1 MTAAAAYMLQHIHN
15 GTFGLLDNAPML
27 MLMLLGLDPDGWIG
41 TKLAKYNL
49 DPTYVACAVAMLV
62 NTITDGI
69 AGAGDPDASFFGV
82 VIGCLVPILFL
93 PIIWRLRTVDRNHED
108 IVDF

>member
-1 MTAAAAYMLQHIHN
+1 MTVAAYFSLQYIQN

-27 MLMLLGLDPDGWIG
+27 ALMLLGLDPDGWVG
-41 TKLAKYNL
+41 AKLEKFKI
-49 DPTYVACAVAMLV
+49 DPVYVACGVAMFV

-69 AGAGDPDASFFGV
+69 AGAGDPDASFVGV

-93 PIIWRLRTVDRNHED
+93 PVIWHLRTIEKG
-108 IVDF
+108 